1 MTTLAESSITAQA
14 IITHSLKLSGQIEPG
29 TAPTTN
35 ETADGLIALNM
46 LLDSMRNE
54 GLLCVARK
62 IEPFTLVGGT
72 SLYTIGT
79 TGTFVT
85 DRPVKI
91 DAAYITY
98 QSYSYPVK
106 IINEQQYAALRYKT
120 LAAEYPT
127 TLFYSP
133 AVPLGNIYLHPVPT
147 IASTLS
153 LVTWT
158 PHLLFSSSST
168 AVFLAPGFQ
177 EFLASQLA
185 VNIAPMYQ
193 REASPTVVNMARRA
207 KAGIMKTNT
216 RPTRAYVNLPTQNR
230 DGVYNILTD

>member
-14 IITHSLKLSGQIEPG
+14 IITHSLKLLGQFEPG
-29 TAPTTN
+29 TSPTLN

-54 GLLCVARK
+54 GLLCVAKK
-62 IEPFTLVGGT
+62 IEAFPLVPGT

-91 DAAYITY
+91 DAAYVTDL
-98 QSYSYPVK
+98 SYAHQIEV
-106 IINEQQYAALRYKT
+106 INEREYAVISNKT
-120 LAAEYPT
+120 ISSNYPSV
-127 TLFYSP
+127 LFYSP
-133 AVPLGNIYLHPVPT
+133 AVPLGNIYLYPVPT

-193 REASPTVVNMARRA
+193 REASPTVVNLARRA

-216 RPTRAYVNLPTQNR
+216 RPTRAYVNLPTPNR
-230 DGVYNILTD
+230 GGGYNIFSD